1 MSRQVKIALGLLIAL
16 TMGCCA
22 ALLLP
27 KEEGTVAVIKQN
39 GVVLHKVDLSKLQ
52 QPLTLTVE
60 GKDGLCNTIVAQ
72 PGKIC
77 VQSADC
83 PDQVC
88 VNQGWIHD
96 SALPIVCLPNQLI
109 IEIMGGESELD
120 AVAK

>member
-16 TMGCCA
+16 AAGCCA
-22 ALLLP
+22 ALLIP

-39 GVVLHKVDLSKLQ
+39 GTVLHQIDLSKLQ
-52 QPLTLTVE
+52 QPLTITVE
-60 GKDGLCNTIVAQ
+60 GNDGLCNTIVAQ

-77 VQSADC
+77 VQSANC

-88 VNQGWIHD
+88 VNQGWIHN

-109 IEIMGGESELD
+109 IEITGGESEFD